1 MGRFFSNFILTII
14 LLVTFKLNASESNDS
29 CTVYLKNGQNIV
41 MKFREVQSF
50 CFINDKGEGINYNVI
65 DSIITSD
72 SATAKTILQ
81 SGLGITLSSTNSN
94 YVLNFLKYVPSSRS
108 KQESQIP
115 FKPSYIAVTLRTDPS
130 SQIGFMYDAELFNIK
145 NFIHRFQGAIGF
157 RNKKSF
163 YSSMVFAFGLGY
175 QFIKNDLRYSITTN
189 YGLFR
194 ESPEFKIQ
202 PKSIYYNSYTPK
214 NEPNAPAISGAI
226 LFISPVISHRL
237 SRSSPYSFTIG
248 IDFCFYRE
256 RHDLPK
262 SLVTIYLGVGTDL

>member
-29 CTVYLKNGQNIV
+29 CTIYLKNGQNIV

-50 CFINDKGEGINYNVI
+50 CFVNDKGEGINYSVI
-65 DSIITSD
+65 DSLITSD
-72 SATAKTILQ
+72 STTAQTIFQ
-81 SGLGITLSSTNSN
+81 SCPGIFLDLRKNE
-94 YVLNFLKYVPSSRS
+94 YVLKFLNCVPLRS
-108 KQESQIP
+108 KQESLIP